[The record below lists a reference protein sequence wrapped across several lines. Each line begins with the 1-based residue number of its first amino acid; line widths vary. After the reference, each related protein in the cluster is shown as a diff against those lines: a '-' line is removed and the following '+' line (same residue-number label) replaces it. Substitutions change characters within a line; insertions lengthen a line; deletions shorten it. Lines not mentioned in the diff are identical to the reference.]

1 MTSPRLLTSPD
12 IGQAENAL
20 RAILE
25 TVLADTGTSYSEW
38 VSLSL
43 LATAEPALASDALL
57 RQIVDGLKVS
67 PAAARS
73 TLDELS
79 AKQLVTT
86 SPEDPTLPARRLPAR
101 RLPACCLP
109 ACATTGRTARGG

>member
-43 LATAEPALASDALL
+43 LATAGPALASDALL

-86 SPEDPTLPARRLPAR
+86 SPEDPTLIAR

-109 ACATTGRTARGG
+109 ACATTGLTARGG